1 MDINFSGKKERVQEC
16 CILLLAMLFKS
27 LKFKVQKSK
36 IKNQRAHFSEFFL
49 LVTRHSL
56 LVTLL
61 LLFALGSSP
70 FAMIKDHVVAFVDNT
85 AITLSEFEEE
95 YSKAQKVTP
104 GITKEEVLN
113 AMINRV
119 LLLRE
124 AKKIRLAERSDDE
137 LLKEYIDLK
146 LRPFVRVKEKDV
158 LDYYEIHSKNFQG
171 KALEDV
177 REEIENYL
185 AEAELNRLLKKH
197 IEELR
202 KKAYIGI
209 QLE

>member
-1 MDINFSGKKERVQEC
+1 MHS
-16 CILLLAMLFKS
+16 KS
-27 LKFKVQKSK
+27 SIFKVQSSK
-36 IKNQRAHFSEFFL
+36 FKNYREDYFRFFL
-49 LVTRHSL
+49 LVTCYSL
-56 LVTLL
+56 LITFL
-61 LLFALGSSP
+61 LLFALCYSP

-85 AITLSEFEEE
+85 AITLSEFEEA
-95 YSKAQKVTP
+95 YSKALKLTP
-104 GITKEEVLN
+104 QITKEEVLN
-113 AMINRV
+113 AMINRI
-119 LLLRE
+119 LLLKE

-146 LRPFVRVKEKDV
+146 LRTFVKVKEKDV
-158 LDYYEIHSKNFQG
+158 LDYYELHSKDFQG
-171 KALEDV
+171 KTLDDV
-177 REEIENYL
+177 SEKIENYL

>member
-1 MDINFSGKKERVQEC
+1 MH
-16 CILLLAMLFKS
+16 
-27 LKFKVQKSK
+27 SK
-36 IKNQRAHFSEFFL
+36 ISNFKAQSSKFENQKEQFSAVFL
-49 LVTRHSL
+49 LVTRYSL
-56 LVTLL
+56 LVTFL
-61 LLFALGSSP
+61 LLFALCSSLC
-70 FAMIKDHVVAFVDNT
+70 AMIKDHVVAFVDNT
-85 AITLSEFEEE
+85 AITLSEFEEA
-95 YSKAQKVTP
+95 YSKALKLTP
-104 GITKEEVLN
+104 QITKEEVLN

-146 LRPFVRVKEKDV
+146 LRTFVKVKEKDV
-158 LDYYEIHSKNFQG
+158 LDYYEIHSKDFQG
-171 KALEDV
+171 KTLDDV
-177 REEIENYL
+177 SEEIETYL

>member
-1 MDINFSGKKERVQEC
+1 MHS
-16 CILLLAMLFKS
+16 KS
-27 LKFKVQKSK
+27 SKFKVQSSK
-36 IKNQRAHFSEFFL
+36 FKNYREDYSRFFL
-49 LVTRHSL
+49 LVTCYSL
-56 LVTLL
+56 LITFL
-61 LLFALGSSP
+61 LLFALCSSP
-70 FAMIKDHVVAFVDNT
+70 YAMIKDHVVAFVDNT

-95 YSKAQKVTP
+95 YSKAQEVTP

-124 AKKIRLAERSDDE
+124 AKKIRLTERSDDE

-146 LRPFVRVKEKDV
+146 LRTFVKVKEKDV
-158 LDYYEIHSKNFQG
+158 LDYYEIHSKDFQG
-171 KALEDV
+171 KTLDDV
-177 REEIENYL
+177 SEEIENYL

>member
-1 MDINFSGKKERVQEC
+1 VNSDQFKKQQR
-16 CILLLAMLFKS
+16 ILTHLFLRITHYAS
-27 LKFKVQKSK
+27 L
-36 IKNQRAHFSEFFL
+36 I
-49 LVTRHSL
+49 
-56 LVTLL
+56 TLL
-61 LLFALGSSP
+61 LFFALCSSP

-85 AITLSEFEEE
+85 AITLSEFEEA
-95 YSKAQKVTP
+95 YSKALKLTP
-104 GITKEEVLN
+104 QITKEEVLN

-146 LRPFVRVKEKDV
+146 LRTFVKVKEKDV
-158 LDYYEIHSKNFQG
+158 LDYYEIHSKDFQG
-171 KALEDV
+171 KTLDDV
-177 REEIENYL
+177 SEEIENYL

-209 QLE
+209 QMDY

>member
-1 MDINFSGKKERVQEC
+1 MNSNQFRILQKTKIFFS
-16 CILLLAMLFKS
+16 LF
-27 LKFKVQKSK
+27 F
-36 IKNQRAHFSEFFL
+36 IFL
-49 LVTRHSL
+49 LITIHYSPS
-56 LVTLL
+56 T
-61 LLFALGSSP
+61 AL
-70 FAMIKDHVVAFVDNT
+70 IEDHVVAFVDNT

-95 YSKAQKVTP
+95 YPKAQKVTP

-146 LRPFVRVKEKDV
+146 LRTFVKIKEKDV
-158 LDYYEIHSKNFQG
+158 LDYYEIHIKDFQG

-185 AEAELNRLLKKH
+185 TEAELNRLLKKH

-202 KKAYIGI
+202 EKAYIGI
-209 QLE
+209 

>member
-1 MDINFSGKKERVQEC
+1 MHSETVKSEQFKKQQR
-16 CILLLAMLFKS
+16 ILT
-27 LKFKVQKSK
+27 
-36 IKNQRAHFSEFFL
+36 HFFL
-49 LVTRHSL
+49 RITHYAL
-56 LVTLL
+56 LITLL

-124 AKKIRLAERSDDE
+124 AKKIRLSEHSDDE

-146 LRPFVRVKEKDV
+146 LRTFVKIKEKDV
-158 LDYYEIHSKNFQG
+158 LDYYETHSKDFQG

-185 AEAELNRLLKKH
+185 TEAELNRLLKKH

-209 QLE
+209 QMNY

>member
-1 MDINFSGKKERVQEC
+1 VNSNQFRILQKTKIFFS
-16 CILLLAMLFKS
+16 LF
-27 LKFKVQKSK
+27 F
-36 IKNQRAHFSEFFL
+36 IFL
-49 LVTRHSL
+49 LITIHYSPS
-56 LVTLL
+56 T
-61 LLFALGSSP
+61 AL
-70 FAMIKDHVVAFVDNT
+70 IEDHVVAFVDNT

-95 YSKAQKVTP
+95 YPKAQKVTP

-146 LRPFVRVKEKDV
+146 LRTFVKIKEKDV
-158 LDYYEIHSKNFQG
+158 LDYYEIHIKDFQG

-185 AEAELNRLLKKH
+185 TEAELNRLLKKH

-202 KKAYIGI
+202 EKAYIGI
-209 QLE
+209 

>member
-1 MDINFSGKKERVQEC
+1 
-16 CILLLAMLFKS
+16 MLFKEMTGRIGEWENRRIGS
-27 LKFKVQKSK
+27 ITLPRIPVSPFHRFVVP
-36 IKNQRAHFSEFFL
+36 FL
-49 LVTRHSL
+49 YPSLVTF
-56 LVTLL
+56 L

-85 AITLSEFEEE
+85 AITLSEFEEA
-95 YSKAQKVTP
+95 YSKALKLTP
-104 GITKEEVLN
+104 QVTKEEVLN

-124 AKKIRLAERSDDE
+124 AKKIRLTEHSDDE

-146 LRPFVRVKEKDV
+146 LRPFVKVKENDV
-158 LDYYEIHSKNFQG
+158 SDYYEIHRKDFQG

-177 REEIENYL
+177 SEEIENYL
-185 AEAELNRLLKKH
+185 TEAELNRLLKKH

-202 KKAYIGI
+202 QKAYIGI
-209 QLE
+209 QMNY